1 MTKKGRTKI
10 NEDSTKIKNDKKY
23 KYVIGICSATL
34 DSGGGCNRPSESF
47 SGFFNKSMAASA
59 AFRASVTFLACFRGG
74 CNRLPPHNYLR
85 MGRIVVEGRTSKYD
99 GALHSDCD
107 VSAMRGKNEGEE

>member
-1 MTKKGRTKI
+1 M
-10 NEDSTKIKNDKKY
+10 IKNTNMLSE
-23 KYVIGICSATL
+23 YVLRHWIREAVVTAHLFTNVPLQRAT
-34 DSGGGCNRPSESF
+34 
-47 SGFFNKSMAASA
+47 K
-59 AFRASVTFLACFRGG
+59 RGG

-107 VSAMRGKNEGEE
+107 VMAMRGKNEGEE